1 MENYILIGFSASGKS
16 TVGKILAK
24 KLKYDYVSTDE
35 LVEKKV
41 GTDTAVIIKNN
52 GKDYFATIEKE
63 IIQNLVS
70 KKKLVIDIGSGGA
83 VRNPKD
89 VKKLGKIIFLKAD
102 IKEIERRILNAPYK
116 RDYLIKIK
124 RLAKS
129 QILTYIRDKMA
140 KREPIYSKI
149 ADLTIDTTN
158 KTPKEI
164 IEIILR
170 K

>member
-35 LVEKKV
+35 LV
-41 GTDTAVIIKNN
+41 
-52 GKDYFATIEKE
+52 
-63 IIQNLVS
+63 S

-83 VRNPKD
+83 VRNPND

-158 KTPKEI
+158 K
-164 IEIILR
+164 
-170 K
+170 